1 MKEGG
6 EVIILTSY
14 EIKLDIEDYKNMKI
28 GKRKL

>member
-6 EVIILTSY
+6 EGIILTSY

-28 GKRKL
+28 GKS